1 MISSCFHRSSHL
13 TYQNRFLILYSCKLR
28 QPSTL
33 LPSSNTNDTKS
44 KMRFSATITASIL
57 FSLLALEAV
66 GAPAPQYDT
75 TIIVSTTVDLAA
87 GSAIDT
93 SSPSASASAETSVKA
108 CKAKSERAQ
117 SGRHRRPR
125 PSASASGNV
134 TSSQEVPSDIPSS
147 VVLEP
152 SIIPITSV
160 VETEPSPVESQ
171 MPSMV
176 ETAPVVTPTA
186 IEAGGDGEVE
196 QSPASSQVAQ
206 SSAVAFES
214 SYSYES
220 SSSSS
225 WSSSA
230 QPAASASAGGA
241 PAGFEADILNAHNT
255 FRATWGM
262 SIASVRIVLM
272 IGCRRSSLEPDFGRH
287 GK

>member
-1 MISSCFHRSSHL
+1 
-13 TYQNRFLILYSCKLR
+13 
-28 QPSTL
+28 
-33 LPSSNTNDTKS
+33 
-44 KMRFSATITASIL
+44 MRFSATTTASIL

-87 GSAIDT
+87 GSAIDA
-93 SSPSASASAETSVKA
+93 SSPSAAASAETSVKA
-108 CKAKSERAQ
+108 CKAKPARAQ
-117 SGRHRRPR
+117 AWGQHRRPR
-125 PSASASGNV
+125 PSAAGNPAP
-134 TSSQEVPSDIPSS
+134 SQEIPSS
-147 VVLEP
+147 GSDTPPAPSSEAAAS

-171 MPSMV
+171 MPSVV

-186 IEAGGDGEVE
+186 IQAGGDGQVI
-196 QSPASSQVAQ
+196 QSPPSQVAQ
-206 SSAVAFES
+206 PSVVQASSAFES

-230 QPAASASAGGA
+230 QPAPSAGSGGGA

-262 SIASVRIVLM
+262 SLVSSCTVLM
-272 IGCRRSSLEPDFGRH
+272 IRCRRSGLEPDFG
-287 GK
+287 